1 MAIIALKAWYL
12 PDYEPITEVIKR
24 PHDLR
29 LSRSSLLKS
38 GLRADILDDNQLIRE
53 STWFQ
58 RYLEG
63 ESVEF
68 YIEGSGGYVVS
79 NLDLISQEVYLTKL
93 DFSAILDPVIYFS
106 PQSQYPESS
115 EILREVLTEVIST
128 LNKKSRLPLT
138 LEETPRPSETPV
150 RLSDAQLRKIRKS
163 LLFIADGTAI
173 NEVESVLLL
182 SSNVC
187 VELGYALGCK
197 RSAQILW
204 VYQERQQISG
214 QLPFDLSQH
223 QQLPFTTKA
232 QLNKVLPDVIKNLLQ
247 RFKLFS

>member
-12 PDYEPITEVIKR
+12 KDYEPITEIIKR

-38 GLRADILDDNQLIRE
+38 GLRADILDDNQIIRD
-53 STWFQ
+53 STWFK
-58 RYLEG
+58 RYLDG
-63 ESVEF
+63 EIVEF
-68 YIEGSGGYVVS
+68 YIEGSGGYVIS
-79 NLDLISQEVYLTKL
+79 NLDLISQEVYLTKQDL
-93 DFSAILDPVIYFS
+93 SATLDPIIYFS
-106 PQSQYPESS
+106 PQNQYPESS
-115 EILREVLTEVIST
+115 EILREVLTEVIGT
-128 LNKKSRLPLT
+128 LNKRSRILLT

-173 NEVESVLLL
+173 REVESVLLL

-197 RSAQILW
+197 RSAQILLT
-204 VYQERQQISG
+204 YQERQQLSG
-214 QLPFDLSQH
+214 EFPFDLSSH
-223 QQLPFTTKA
+223 QQLPFTTQA
-232 QLNKVLPDVIKNLLQ
+232 QLHKALPDLIESLLQ
-247 RFKLFS
+247 RFNLFS